1 MNTMKIILK
10 AFGTSLKRFFMS
22 VIDADVKVSKIDK
35 VRAGMVIIPVLIIL
49 LGALFQAPKK
59 GDVIDEMTFFNGTQE
74 VYQVYNGKDW
84 VVMTQSEYESVYMG
98 D

>member
-1 MNTMKIILK
+1 MIKIILK
-10 AFGTSLKRFFMS
+10 AFGGSLKRFFTS

-35 VRAGMVIIPVLIIL
+35 VRTGMVMIPVLVVL
-49 LGALFQAPKK
+49 LGALFQAPNK
-59 GDVIDEMTFFNGTQE
+59 GDVIDEMTYFNGTQE

-84 VVMTQSEYESVYMG
+84 VEMTQSEYERVYMG